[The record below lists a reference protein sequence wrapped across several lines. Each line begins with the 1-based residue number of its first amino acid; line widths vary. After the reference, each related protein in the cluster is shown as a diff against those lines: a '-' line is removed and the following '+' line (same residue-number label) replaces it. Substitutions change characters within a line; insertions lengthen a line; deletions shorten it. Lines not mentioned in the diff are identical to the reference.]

1 VIGDAIDVSF
11 NKQFFLPML
20 QGRPF
25 FTEMK
30 IIWPWFGLRRLGLKL
45 ECKAV
50 LAWHKLHKLDCAKNQ
65 QETAIPSNR
74 PLLPKAD
81 FSCINPS
88 SIKLILL
95 NLLVGSI
102 HVALQTDYNKN
113 KEWLV
118 QRNRRKLP
126 IAL

>member
-11 NKQFFLPML
+11 NKQLFIPML

-25 FTEMK
+25 FIEMQ
-30 IIWPWFGLRRLGLKL
+30 ILWPWFGLQRPGLKL
-45 ECKAV
+45 EYKAV

-74 PLLPKAD
+74 PLLPKAE
-81 FSCINPS
+81 FSCINPP
-88 SIKLILL
+88 SIKLFLL

-102 HVALQTDYNKN
+102 HVVLQTVYNKN
-113 KEWLV
+113 KEWFM
-118 QRNRRKLP
+118 QRN
-126 IAL
+126 